1 MAGGGALTTT
11 IQILPIT
18 DGEGDRRE
26 AVVEGLAGRCPSTM
40 LRMVPLPKHSLGR
53 I

>member
-1 MAGGGALTTT
+1 MPMT
-11 IQILPIT
+11 QILPIF

-26 AVVEGLAGRCPSTM
+26 AVVEGLGACPATM

-53 I
+53 IG

>member
-1 MAGGGALTTT
+1 MT
-11 IQILPIT
+11 QILPIT

-26 AVVEGLAGRCPSTM
+26 AVVEGLAGRGPSTM